1 MPFPGLRLPIIS
13 KKEKQID
20 RELDRFLRIA
30 LISVLYLPL
39 RNTPYFM
46 KWSALPEP
54 VLLQRAF
61 LFGITGILLG
71 TVSLLNTQLRLLD
84 APMGP
89 LNGVSLLLQFF
100 GIGLA
105 IIVLRRP
112 KVAVEFKEKS
122 QLMILIL
129 AVALLFFIF
138 SL

>member
-1 MPFPGLRLPIIS
+1 MPFLEWRLPIIS
-13 KKEKQID
+13 KKEKQIAK
-20 RELDRFLRIA
+20 ETDRFPSIRLFS
-30 LISVLYLPL
+30 LLSLPL
-39 RNTPYFM
+39 HITPYLM

-122 QLMILIL
+122 QLIILIL

>member
-1 MPFPGLRLPIIS
+1 M
-13 KKEKQID
+13 
-20 RELDRFLRIA
+20 
-30 LISVLYLPL
+30 
-39 RNTPYFM
+39 N
-46 KWSALPEP
+46 WSSLPEP
-54 VLLQRAF
+54 VLLQRSF

-71 TVSLLNTQLRLLD
+71 TASLLNTKLHLLD

-100 GIGLA
+100 GLGLVV
-105 IIVLRRP
+105 IVLRRP
-112 KVAVEFKEKS
+112 KVAVEFKEKA

>member
-1 MPFPGLRLPIIS
+1 
-13 KKEKQID
+13 
-20 RELDRFLRIA
+20 
-30 LISVLYLPL
+30 
-39 RNTPYFM
+39 M
-46 KWSALPEP
+46 KWSASPEP
-54 VLLQRAF
+54 VLLQRSF

-71 TVSLLNTQLRLLD
+71 TSSLLNTQLRLLD

-112 KVAVEFKEKS
+112 KVAVEYKEKS

>member
-1 MPFPGLRLPIIS
+1 MPFLEWRLPIIS
-13 KKEKQID
+13 KKEKQIAK
-20 RELDRFLRIA
+20 ETDRFPSIRLFS
-30 LISVLYLPL
+30 LLSLPL
-39 RNTPYFM
+39 HITPYLM

-71 TVSLLNTQLRLLD
+71 TVSLLNTQVRLLD